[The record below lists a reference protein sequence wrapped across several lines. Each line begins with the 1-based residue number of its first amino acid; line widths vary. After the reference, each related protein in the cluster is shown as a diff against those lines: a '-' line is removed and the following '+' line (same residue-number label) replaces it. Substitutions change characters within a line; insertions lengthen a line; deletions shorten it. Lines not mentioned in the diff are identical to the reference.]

1 MPEVGADMC
10 VYVDPDDV
18 DDVHRRIAELVRDAD
33 ARRAL
38 EARIRRDRLRTWDD
52 VAEEM
57 WAEIVRLA
65 EPTAN

>member
-10 VYVDPDDV
+10 VYVDPNDV
-18 DDVHRRIAELVRDAD
+18 DDIHRRIAELIRDAD

-38 EARIRRDRLRTWDD
+38 EARIHRDRLRTWDD

-57 WAEIVRLA
+57 CAEIMRLA
-65 EPTAN
+65 GPAAD